1 VSRRAFLLIH
11 GFSHHRPVGHW
22 QYWLADR
29 LRSRGERVLYPG
41 LPFEDQPRYEEWHEA
56 LDWSLRQ
63 LGGDERI
70 VVCNSI
76 GCLLWLRFAT
86 EPPAGFEP
94 VDRLLLVSP
103 PDSARI
109 PDAAASFRIDGVE
122 GDAVR
127 ASARTPIRLACSDAD
142 PYNPGGGDRQY
153 AAALEADV
161 DIIPGAG
168 HIGPAEGYG
177 PWPSLEAWCLKPATR
192 LARNFG

>member
-1 VSRRAFLLIH
+1 
-11 GFSHHRPVGHW
+11 
-22 QYWLADR
+22 
-29 LRSRGERVLYPG
+29 
-41 LPFEDQPRYEEWHEA
+41 
-56 LDWSLRQ
+56 LRQ

-86 EPPAGFEP
+86 ELPAGFEP

-127 ASARTPIRLACSDAD
+127 ASARTPIRLACSDAI
-142 PYNPGGGDRQY
+142 PTTR
-153 AAALEADV
+153 AAHRSTLPRSRPTWTSSRRGSHRSGRGLRALAIARGV
-161 DIIPGAG
+161 VPGA
-168 HIGPAEGYG
+168 
-177 PWPSLEAWCLKPATR
+177 ATR